1 MTVSFSQMSSDVRSI
16 AGILPVS
23 NEPVEV
29 SIGSISDESAPP
41 VLLRGGA
48 VRVDVPLD
56 PPVGLRRIAAVVPC
70 FNRADDARLLL
81 SDLQQLDLRGID
93 LRVLLVDNAS
103 ETPLGEL
110 GLTLDGPE
118 PAVGPRRLSH
128 VRLSRNTG
136 GSGGFNF
143 GLDVV
148 LGTHPLQRDAWSPE
162 WKAFDP
168 QWVWLIDSDAR
179 VEPQTLRAL
188 LDVMAADERVV
199 AAGPAICDPKTGV
212 AFELGGRM
220 NARTGIMEPIVAGS
234 AGVVGPVESEYLAAC
249 CVLIRADAAR
259 CAGPMPDTFLN
270 ADDAEWFIRMR
281 RRTGGLVLAL
291 PHVRAMHPRFDRFPT
306 WTRYYA
312 TRNAHGPLAALGV
325 GRMAHAR
332 RALRDVV
339 RAAQQELMERSDL
352 ARLHLLGLRDA
363 GQRGPAPAGLINV
376 QPARPVRA
384 LLTDL
389 EREVGSLREVRIG
402 IHPESGL
409 SASDRHALEL
419 ALVHAGAAVSE
430 LAERAS
436 PWHVLQRLLR
446 GPAAEV
452 AIVPARGRPTSWWR
466 GRVQVQVA
474 DGQFSL
480 TRPGRVRSLARAA
493 TTLARGSWRSM
504 RLARAA
510 SAGALDAPSAFDP
523 AYRAAHA
530 HAGEALSVEVIVL
543 SHNRWPALEHTVRR
557 LLDAP
562 WMHGSRGGTCSIT
575 IVDNAST
582 DGTGVRAEDLLAPL
596 GARVIRMPENLGVD
610 AFNHAVLLSKADV
623 VIILDDDA
631 VPEDDAVVVALDE
644 LARRPDLSAVTL
656 HPRHPKG
663 GKSEWPFAASL
674 HGAASDR
681 WPVMGCANIVR
692 RSAWTLVGGYE
703 KSMFLY
709 RNDTDLALKLLGAGL
724 GVRFDPALVVWHDS
738 PAAAGGRKSE
748 RWHELATRNWIWMAR
763 RHGSGLDAL
772 IGGMLGWLWAHA
784 LAHASVARHAA
795 TLRGAWRGLREPA
808 PAMPAACA
816 SDGWAWRS
824 LLRLRFTRRPAS
836 K

>member
-1 MTVSFSQMSSDVRSI
+1 M
-16 AGILPVS
+16 
-23 NEPVEV
+23 
-29 SIGSISDESAPP
+29 
-41 VLLRGGA
+41 
-48 VRVDVPLD
+48 RVDVPLEV
-56 PPVGLRRIAAVVPC
+56 PVGLLRVAAVVPC
-70 FNRADDARLLL
+70 FNRPDDARLLL
-81 SDLQQLDLRGID
+81 ADLQQLDLRGID

-103 ETPLGEL
+103 DAPLSAL

-118 PAVGPRRLSH
+118 PKVGPRRLSH

-148 LGTHPLQRDAWSPE
+148 LGTHTQQRDAWSPE

-168 QWVWLIDSDAR
+168 QWIWLVDSDAR

-188 LDVMAADERVV
+188 IEVMAANERVV
-199 AAGPAICDPKTGV
+199 AAGPAICDPNTGV

-234 AGVVGPVESEYLAAC
+234 AGVVGAVESEYLAAC

-325 GRMAHAR
+325 GGMTHVR
-332 RALRDVV
+332 RALRDMV
-339 RAAQQELMERSDL
+339 RAAQQEVMERSDL

-363 GQRGPAPAGLINV
+363 GQRGPAPAGVIRV
-376 QPARPVRA
+376 EPSRPVRELLSA
-384 LLTDL
+384 LEHD
-389 EREVGSLREVRIG
+389 VGSLRGVRIG
-402 IHPESGL
+402 VHPESGL
-409 SASDRHALEL
+409 PASDRHALEL
-419 ALVHAGAAVSE
+419 AFLNAGAEVSE
-430 LAERAS
+430 LAERTT
-436 PWHVLQRLLR
+436 PLRVLFRVLL
-446 GPAAEV
+446 GSETEI

-480 TRPGRVRSLARAA
+480 RRPRRIRAMVGA
-493 TTLARGSWRSM
+493 AETLIRGSWCSLRI
-504 RLARAA
+504 ARAA
-510 SAGALDAPSAFDP
+510 SSGVLESPSTLDPV
-523 AYRAAHA
+523 YRTAHA
-530 HAGEALSVEVIVL
+530 HAGDSISVEVIVL

-562 WMHGSRGGTCSIT
+562 WIHGSRNVTRSIT
-575 IVDNAST
+575 VVDNAST
-582 DGTGVRAEDLLAPL
+582 DGTGVRAEDLLGPL
-596 GARVIRMPENLGVD
+596 GVRVIRMPENLGVD
-610 AFNHAVLLSKADV
+610 AFNHAVLMSKADV

-631 VPEDDAVVVALDE
+631 VPDDDAVVVALDE
-644 LARRPDLSAVTL
+644 LACDSHLGAVTL
-656 HPRHPKG
+656 HPRHPRG
-663 GKSEWPFAASL
+663 GESEWPFAAAL
-674 HGAASDR
+674 RGAASDR

-709 RNDTDLALKLLGAGL
+709 RNDADLALKLLGAGL

-763 RHGSGLDAL
+763 RHGSGLDTL
-772 IGGMLGWLWAHA
+772 FGGVMGWLWAHA
-784 LAHASVARHAA
+784 LARTSIARHIA

-808 PAMPAACA
+808 PPMPAACA

-824 LLRLRFTRRPAS
+824 LLRLRFAKRPAS